1 MRGSVKAPRKRC
13 WGKDR
18 RGASGVVVTLLVLL
32 VAVGAISMFMAIY
45 VPIWG
50 KDTEATQM
58 KRVQT
63 QMLALKENIDMQVL
77 EGKTSTITTRLTIG
91 DEGGPVFHL
100 TQAPGS
106 LGLSPE
112 AGLYRISRSSDQSDS
127 QGLAQGALEFASE
140 NKYYVDQK
148 LRYENGALMV
158 IQGSRTVMKASPHF
172 EAHREPD
179 GNLTASITLIS
190 LSGVATTRTGTGDVR
205 IETSLNIYDVT
216 SYSGGDWALG
226 KSLSFNMTTR
236 YPSVWAD
243 FFNSTLSR
251 PKAGLV
257 QGVDYTVSVWS
268 GGVNATL
275 ASVNRMDLGIAVVE
289 MQLE

>member
-1 MRGSVKAPRKRC
+1 MKGSVKAPRKHC

-18 RGASGVVVTLLVLL
+18 KGASGVVVTLLVLL

-50 KDTEATQM
+50 KDSEATMM

-63 QMLALKENIDMQVL
+63 QMLAVKENIDMQVL
-77 EGKTSTITTRLTIG
+77 AGKTSTITTRLTIG
-91 DEGGPVFHL
+91 EEGGPVFHL

-106 LGLSPE
+106 LKLAPE
-112 AGLYRISRSSDQSDS
+112 AGLFRISRSSDQNDS

-140 NKYYVDQK
+140 NRYYVDQK
-148 LRYENGALMV
+148 LRYENGALLV

-172 EAHREPD
+172 ESHRESD

-190 LSGVATTRTGTGDVR
+190 LGGTSLIKSGTGDVTL
-205 IETSLNIYDVT
+205 ESTLDVYDVT
-216 SYSGGDWALG
+216 TYTGGDWITG
-226 KSLSFNMTTR
+226 RNVSINITTG
-236 YPSVWAD
+236 YPGVWAD
-243 FFNSTLSR
+243 YFNSSMSR
-251 PKAGLV
+251 SGTGLV
-257 QGVDYTVSVWS
+257 AGTDYVVSVWP

-275 ASVNRMDLGIAVVE
+275 VNLNRLELGIAVVE
-289 MQLE
+289 LQLR